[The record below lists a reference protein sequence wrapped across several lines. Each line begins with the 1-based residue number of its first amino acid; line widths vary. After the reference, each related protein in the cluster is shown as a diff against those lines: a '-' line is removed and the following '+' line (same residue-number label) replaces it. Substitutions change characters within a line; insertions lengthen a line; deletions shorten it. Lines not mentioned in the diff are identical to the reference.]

1 MPPSPGYPFPRRGS
15 PSRKLIMTPRR
26 TSNTRKPRHS
36 APAAVAPRTNTEPEY
51 FSATLPVVV
60 PYRLDLTVNALRRVR
75 ENVVDVVT
83 DDGCY
88 LRALSGPDGIDVIE
102 VRQLE
107 KDKLDVRVFGPGSL
121 ARLQTVTWMLGTD
134 IDLRVWYKR
143 VKAFPWLLELSR
155 ELRGLKP
162 PRYPALWEAL
172 CHGIVFQQLSIAAA
186 ATIMKG
192 MVERLS
198 IPLEHRSIRLYP
210 FPHPQAILE
219 ASESTMRT
227 LGISRMKSS
236 YLKNAATAVLD
247 GTLRD
252 DSIRGLPTAEA
263 ADELMRLRGIGPWSA
278 ANILLRGFGRL
289 DTFPLADTGVAANMA
304 LLSGD
309 PSIKA
314 DSVLDGLGDVRGL
327 LYFHLLLGGR
337 AMRARMRSS
346 GLLR

>member
-1 MPPSPGYPFPRRGS
+1 MTRPRKADG
-15 PSRKLIMTPRR
+15 KLHDAVR
-26 TSNTRKPRHS
+26 
-36 APAAVAPRTNTEPEY
+36 AVAPPSTHVQAGS
-51 FSATLPVVV
+51 FSATLPVAV
-60 PYRLDLTVNALRRVR
+60 PYRLDLTVNALRRVS

-83 DDGCY
+83 GDGCY
-88 LRALSGPDGIDVIE
+88 LRALRGPDGIDVIE

-107 KDKLDVRVFGPGSL
+107 QDKLDVRIFGPGGR

-134 IDLRVWYKR
+134 IDLRAWYKR
-143 VKAFPWLLELSR
+143 VKAFPWLSELSR

-162 PRYPALWEAL
+162 PRYPDLWEAL

-186 ATIMKG
+186 AIIMKG

-198 IPLEHRSIRLYP
+198 ISLEHRSIQLYP

-219 ASESTMRT
+219 ASDSTMRT
-227 LGISRMKSS
+227 LGISKMKTS

-309 PSIKA
+309 PRIKA
-314 DSVLDGLGDVRGL
+314 DAVLDGLGDIRGL

-337 AMRARMRSS
+337 AMRARMRS
-346 GLLR
+346 